1 MCVFLLCIHI
11 FIAMR
16 YYKQFLETNFSS
28 RYVIML
34 MEKNLLSPDLEK
46 NSIITVSTFKEN
58 NKGKSKQKDVV
69 KASKQSLK
77 QGPQNGSSNKKRK
90 KL

>member
-1 MCVFLLCIHI
+1 MCVLLLYIHI
-11 FIAMR
+11 FIASR
-16 YYKQFLETNFSS
+16 YYKQFLESNFSS
-28 RYVIML
+28 EYIIML
-34 MEKNLLSPDLEK
+34 MDKNMLPPDLEK

-58 NKGKSKQKDVV
+58 NKAKSKQKDVV
-69 KASKQSLK
+69 KASKQALK